1 VAARYSRFGMAWVF
15 SAALP
20 AVARSTAGFLAAQTR
35 GRKVTHIVRLCSPR
49 QYIFR
54 RRSDSFENWSLKQTP
69 CSLILHPEP
78 CDNQHTAFGRDLF
91 YRFIVTSPFGL
102 DLVDIS
108 TRRKEKF
115 DQANHV
121 LAVLQLRIYPS
132 GRARDCIDHVF
143 RPTTQKRKLVQICNE

>member
-1 VAARYSRFGMAWVF
+1 MWLHATVVSAWRGF
-15 SAALP
+15 SQPLCLLL
-20 AVARSTAGFLAAQTR
+20 RCTAGFLAAQIR
-35 GRKVTHIVRLCSPR
+35 WREVTHIITSYSPR

-54 RRSDSFENWSLKQTP
+54 RRSDSFEDWSLKQTP
-69 CSLILHPEP
+69 SSLTLHPEP

-108 TRRKEKF
+108 TRQKEKL

-121 LAVLQLRIYPS
+121 LAVLQSGIYPS
-132 GRARDCIDHVF
+132 GSARDCIDHVF